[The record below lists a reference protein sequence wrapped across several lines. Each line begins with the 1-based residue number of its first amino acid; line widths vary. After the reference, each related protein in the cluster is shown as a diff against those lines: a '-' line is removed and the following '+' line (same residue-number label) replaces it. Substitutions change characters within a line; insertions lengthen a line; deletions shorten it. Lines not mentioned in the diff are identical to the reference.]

1 MCGRPAV
8 PSTRAMPSDRKSILL
23 GTEGVASE
31 VGELQEQLA
40 GPVGVGT
47 HEAGDGAE
55 GVVDEVRADL
65 CSECSDLG
73 LHEASA
79 GGVELG
85 QVELAGDP
93 GGDLVT
99 GAQRRGRGPGD
110 QGDQGADRVVID
122 EQRRHHRRGDLA
134 VGPLTRQVAAP
145 GDLGDVF
152 CGDPV
157 EEHSELVEVV
167 GALALVGQELLGV
180 DECDSV
186 YAEQRAQVLHAALG
200 CLAGEAEPQAGCC
213 QGGGV
218 QRAEGRPVGL
228 TAEMPSP
235 DPPPHGLTVVR

>member
-1 MCGRPAV
+1 M
-8 PSTRAMPSDRKSILL
+8 
-23 GTEGVASE
+23 
-31 VGELQEQLA
+31 
-40 GPVGVGT
+40 
-47 HEAGDGAE
+47 
-55 GVVDEVRADL
+55 VV
-65 CSECSDLG
+65 
-73 LHEASA
+73 
-79 GGVELG
+79 
-85 QVELAGDP
+85 
-93 GGDLVT
+93 
-99 GAQRRGRGPGD
+99 
-110 QGDQGADRVVID
+110 D